1 MNEVTILA
9 ALGGGLFT
17 LLSFIVALS
26 IIVTVHEY
34 GHYIVG
40 RWSGIHA
47 EVFSLGF
54 GPVLASRIDKRGT
67 RWQVAAIPL
76 GGYVKFLGDANAASA
91 GRDEETLARLSD
103 RERRHTMHGAPLW
116 ARAATVFA
124 GPGFN
129 FILSVLIFAGFAYGT
144 GVVRETPVVGALAVL
159 PGGTGELRP
168 GDEILAVGGTPVATS
183 EEFVSHT
190 DEAAGTS
197 EVQYLIRRDG
207 QELSV
212 SGPVFDPPRVSAVMA
227 KSAAMDAGLQPDD
240 VILAADG
247 AELARFGDLYSLVR
261 ASEGK
266 PLVLTIWRAGETLT
280 TTLTPRERPVP
291 AAGGGFE
298 TVWQIGVLA
307 GSSFELATRDPGAYE
322 ALSLGVKAT
331 YRYVEGTFAAIGSMF
346 AGKISSCTVSGAIT
360 IAQVSGEAA
369 SRGLGDFLWMIAALS
384 TAVAFANL
392 LPIPVLD
399 GGHLVFHAYEWARG
413 RPPSDRVMNIAMSI
427 GLFLVLALMMFGIL
441 NDLRCN

>member
-1 MNEVTILA
+1 MTVLTVF
-9 ALGGGLFT
+9 GSGLFT
-17 LLSFIVALS
+17 VASFVVALS

-91 GRDEETLARLSD
+91 GRDEETLARLSE

-129 FILSVLIFAGFAYGT
+129 FILSVVIFAGFAVAT
-144 GVVRETPVVGALAVL
+144 GVARETPVVGALAPL
-159 PGGTGELRP
+159 PGPAGALQP
-168 GDEILAVGGTPVATS
+168 GDEILAMAGTPVAT
-183 EEFVSHT
+183 T
-190 DEAAGTS
+190 DDFATVVEGWAGGAK
-197 EVQYLIRRDG
+197 VDYLVRRDG
-207 QELSV
+207 QEITV
-212 SGPVFDPPRVSAVMA
+212 TGPAYDPPRVVEVMI

-240 VILAADG
+240 VIVAADG
-247 AELARFGDLYSLVR
+247 VALPRFADLHDRVRQSGGNALELTV
-261 ASEGK
+261 
-266 PLVLTIWRAGETLT
+266 WRDGQTLT
-280 TTLTPRERPVP
+280 TTLTPRERPVQSE
-291 AAGGGFE
+291 GGGFE

-307 GSSFELATRDPGAYE
+307 GPAFDLATRTPGPIE
-322 ALSLGVKAT
+322 ALGLGVKAT
-331 YRYVEGTFAAIGSMF
+331 YRYVEGTFSALGSMF
-346 AGKISSCTVSGAIT
+346 AGKISSCTVSGAIS
-360 IAQVSGEAA
+360 IAQASGEAA
-369 SRGLGDFLWMIAALS
+369 SRGLANFLWTVAALS

-413 RPPSDRVMNIAMSI
+413 RPPSDRIMNIAMTVGLVLVISLMVF
-427 GLFLVLALMMFGIL
+427 GLF
-441 NDLRCN
+441 NDLRCT

>member
-1 MNEVTILA
+1 LIA

-54 GPVLASRIDKRGT
+54 GPVVASRVDRRGT

-91 GRDEETLARLSD
+91 GRDEATLARLSD

-129 FILSVLIFAGFAYGT
+129 FILSVVIFAGFAYGT
-144 GVVRETPVVGALAVL
+144 GVVRETPVVGVVAAL
-159 PGGTGELRP
+159 PGGSGDLRT
-168 GDEILAVGGTPVATS
+168 GDEILAVDGVPVATS
-183 EEFVSHT
+183 EDFVALFDRDASA
-190 DEAAGTS
+190 AAG
-197 EVQYLIRRDG
+197 QYLVRRDG
-207 QELSV
+207 RELTV
-212 SGPVFDPPRVSAVMA
+212 SGPAFDPPRVSAVMA
-227 KSAAMDAGLQPDD
+227 KSAAMDAGLQADD
-240 VILAADG
+240 VIVAADG
-247 AELARFGDLYSLVR
+247 TELTRFADLHALVR
-261 ASEGK
+261 ASGGK
-266 PLVLTIWRAGETLT
+266 PLDLTVWRAGQTLE
-280 TTLTPRERPVP
+280 TTLVPRERPVP
-291 AAGGGFE
+291 AEGGGFE
-298 TVWQIGVLA
+298 TVWQIGVLSGPA
-307 GSSFELATRDPGAYE
+307 FELATRSPGPVE
-322 ALSLGVKAT
+322 ALGLGVNAT

-346 AGKISSCTVSGAIT
+346 AGKISSCTVSGAIS
-360 IAQVSGEAA
+360 IAQASGAAA
-369 SRGLGDFLWMIAALS
+369 SQGFGDFLWMIAALS

-413 RPPSDRVMNIAMSI
+413 RPPSDRVMNIAMTI
-427 GLFLVLALMMFGIL
+427 GLFLVLSLMMFGIL
-441 NDLRCN
+441 NDLRCT